1 LRPSP
6 KPCAAG
12 TRSIPASTQMGR
24 QAVAAESPPFSRHR
38 QPREG
43 GPAAASPTRPN
54 ASVPCCN
61 LPHVLSLLQML
72 EDMQQAQGAGG
83 PLKKKRQ
90 RSESQKDAAAAEPTR
105 RCAAL
110 RPLPLLITCQ
120 APCSVWRSCAHFKP
134 HARP

>member
-1 LRPSP
+1 
-6 KPCAAG
+6 
-12 TRSIPASTQMGR
+12 MGR
-24 QAVAAESPPFSRHR
+24 QAVAAESPPLSRHR
-38 QPREG
+38 QQREG

-61 LPHVLSLLQML
+61 LPHVVSLLQML

-105 RCAAL
+105 RCAAPAAAAGGRVVLQRHRAWLL
-110 RPLPLLITCQ
+110 RPYRLLEW
-120 APCSVWRSCAHFKP
+120 PP
-134 HARP
+134 G